1 MKFEMKEKINLK
13 GKKIVITGGAGFI
26 GSHIADAL
34 LSEDAQV
41 IIVDIKKENQ
51 LDSIAHIKDKIEYHN
66 VSIVD
71 TAKLTDIF
79 KGAYAVLH
87 QAALPSVP
95 RSIEF
100 PLETQNINSTG
111 TISVFVA
118 AKDAGVE
125 RLVYASS
132 SSVYGN
138 TPVLPKVETMIPD
151 PLSPYAAQKLTN
163 ELYGKIFY
171 TIFGLKTIGLR
182 YFNVFG
188 PRQNPDSEYAAV
200 IPKFIKL
207 MKNGH
212 QPTIF
217 GDGENF
223 RDFTHVKN
231 VADANISALKAD
243 SGFGEVF
250 NISCGEPISLNCL
263 ASQINSILSKTIE
276 SNHLPLRKGD
286 IKDSFADINK
296 AKEILGYKPTIYFN
310 DGLNLTVKWFLEG
323 GF

>member
-1 MKFEMKEKINLK
+1 MKDQTSLK
-13 GKKIVITGGAGFI
+13 GKKIIVTGGAGFI
-26 GSHIADAL
+26 GSHIADL
-34 LSEDAQV
+34 LLLENVKVV
-41 IIVDIKKENQ
+41 IIDIKKEDDLSNISHIRNQ
-51 LDSIAHIKDKIEYHN
+51 VEYHN
-66 VSIVD
+66 IDIVD
-71 TAKLTDIF
+71 FDKLKNVF
-79 KGAYAVLH
+79 KGAYAVIH

-111 TISVFVA
+111 TLSVFVA

-151 PLSPYAAQKLTN
+151 PLSPYAVQKLTN

-310 DGLNLTVKWFLEG
+310 DGLNLTIKWFLERG
-323 GF
+323 L